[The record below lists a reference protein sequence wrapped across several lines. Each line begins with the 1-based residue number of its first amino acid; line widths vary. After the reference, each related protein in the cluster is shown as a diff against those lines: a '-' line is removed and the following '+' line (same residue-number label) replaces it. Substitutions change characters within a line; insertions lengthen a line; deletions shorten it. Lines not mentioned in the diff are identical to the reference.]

1 MSTKPMKPLGGQ
13 PPQQEIDINDTETVV
28 CDECGN
34 AYIHSMFLPKK
45 NITNRITN
53 GQEAMVPIQVY
64 SCGNCGKVP
73 DKFMQAMTVKKKSLF
88 DHVNQVTSVQNPNYW
103 DEISDEDKKSWS
115 NYMINR
121 FLSMKSEWTDLVNE
135 IQKYPLEPKEL
146 YKVYTSILPKKK
158 QWLRYIKGDKKMK
171 YPIWVYEIVSKHL
184 QCSMR
189 EANDAVEMY
198 RISAG
203 GQSELA
209 DIMFKY
215 GVEDKEVRK
224 LGLI

>member
-1 MSTKPMKPLGGQ
+1 MSK
-13 PPQQEIDINDTETVV
+13 I
-28 CDECGN
+28 
-34 AYIHSMFLPKK
+34 
-45 NITNRITN
+45 
-53 GQEAMVPIQVY
+53 
-64 SCGNCGKVP
+64 
-73 DKFMQAMTVKKKSLF
+73 KKKSLF
-88 DHVNQVTSVQNPNYW
+88 DHIQAVTSQQHPDYW
-103 DEISDEDKKSWS
+103 DEISDDDKKSWS
-115 NYMINR
+115 NYMVNR
-121 FLSMKSEWTDLVNE
+121 FLSMKPEWITFVNDV
-135 IQKYPLEPKEL
+135 QKYPLKPKEL
-146 YKVYTSILPKKK
+146 YKVYADILPKKR
-158 QWLRYIKGDKKMK
+158 QWLKYIKGDKKMK
-171 YPIWVYEIVSKHL
+171 YPTWVYEIVAKHL

>member
-1 MSTKPMKPLGGQ
+1 MKPLGGQ

-28 CDECGN
+28 CDECGKC
-34 AYIHSMFLPKK
+34 YIHSMFLPKK

-53 GQEAMVPIQVY
+53 RTSHSIAMVPIQVY
-64 SCGNCGKVP
+64 IVVVIVV
-73 DKFMQAMTVKKKSLF
+73 KFQISLCQAMTVKKKSLF

-135 IQKYPLEPKEL
+135 VQKYPLEPKEL